1 MRSEPPAPET
11 SVEDRVLSYIETHDG
26 EISLSKAASDLGLS
40 LGELQTAIARLRSVG
55 ILGLQSEQGS
65 PPDQAQ
71 PPRQKAC
78 VHCSRSIDVDAR
90 FCTNCGAEQPQ
101 SSY

>member
-11 SVEDRVLSYIETHDG
+11 SVEDRVLGYIETHDG

-71 PPRQKAC
+71 PSRQKAC